1 MIVAVPAGL
10 QTDDVMIAQIAVRG
24 GNGTAITAPAGWSLV
39 RRDNNSTTITQALY
53 VRVAGSPAS
62 EPASYT
68 WNFTNGNDAA
78 GGIAAYAGVNITT
91 PVDVSGG
98 QANARSTSLTAP
110 SVTVAA
116 GHNTD
121 RLVGLFALPN
131 SSTVT
136 GPSGMTQRWSFHATG
151 GGIGIEMSD
160 LALASAG
167 TTGNKVAHAGTA
179 GVNLGQQVALLPADE
194 IAATPTPSNTPTLS
208 PTASRTPSPTA
219 SPTRTPTATASPT
232 PVPTN
237 TPTASPSLTPTTS
250 PTPSPTPAVP
260 SPTPSAATI
269 VLRSTATGSTSA
281 TSNHVTINGPRVCRA
296 TT

>member
-1 MIVAVPAGL
+1 MVAE
-10 QTDDVMIAQIAVRG
+10 IAVRG
-24 GNGTAITAPAGWSLV
+24 GSGTAITAPAGWSLV

-53 VRVAGSPAS
+53 VRVVGAPAS

-91 PVDVSGG
+91 PVDASGG
-98 QANARSTSLTAP
+98 QANGSSTNLTAP
-110 SVTVAA
+110 SVTVPA

-121 RLVGLFALPN
+121 QLVGLFALPN

-179 GVNLGQQVALLPADE
+179 GANLGAVVALRPGGVLSW
-194 IAATPTPSNTPTLS
+194 TPC
-208 PTASRTPSPTA
+208 R
-219 SPTRTPTATASPT
+219 
-232 PVPTN
+232 
-237 TPTASPSLTPTTS
+237 
-250 PTPSPTPAVP
+250 
-260 SPTPSAATI
+260 
-269 VLRSTATGSTSA
+269 LRLKYQA
-281 TSNHVTINGPRVCRA
+281 RL
-296 TT
+296 